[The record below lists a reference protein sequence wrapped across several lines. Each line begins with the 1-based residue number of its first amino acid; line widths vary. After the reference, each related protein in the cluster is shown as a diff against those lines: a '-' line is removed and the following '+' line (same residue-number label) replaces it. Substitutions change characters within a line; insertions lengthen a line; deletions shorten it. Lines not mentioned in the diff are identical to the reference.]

1 MSPRTLS
8 GGSRRRLP
16 SSRPPSS
23 KGAAVV
29 RELRPPK
36 RGVPPVGSLPP
47 RLPTSLP
54 PPPPPPLPSIAHGR
68 GGAPRRDDTG
78 PASALPLPHSAPLP
92 KGGGD
97 GWVGRVISG
106 RYKVVGKLGSGGMG
120 EVYEA
125 EHLTLGKSVALK
137 IIRPELARDEDL
149 AARFARE
156 ALASARV
163 EHPRMAMAIDYGPLP
178 EGGAY
183 LVLQRARGRS
193 LLSVLR
199 ENGPLSWQQA
209 AEVGAQVADALHA
222 AHTAGIVHRD
232 LKPENLLLDLQAD
245 GGMVVWVLDLG
256 IARIEGDPGDPS
268 APGVAPEALTRVG
281 EVMGTPG
288 YMSPEQAMG
297 EPATPEADLFSL
309 GVILWEMV
317 AGRRLF
323 PGDNLPD
330 ILTVQLT
337 EAVPILSLL
346 RPESDVPPGYDDV
359 VQWLLSRRPDNR
371 PHKATLVRDALRSL
385 LGPRD
390 IEWPVPIF
398 GKGWDP
404 LGGGEGM
411 GPKSGAVPA
420 PRSLPPLPPPP
431 PGSHSAPGP
440 RRGTSRPADAP
451 GSALPPP
458 VPEAALDADAG
469 SGFGT
474 PDDVLPAPDAPTG
487 GPAAAGAGSWLPTSI
502 LPEQARKQLPAVL
515 LGAGIIAPLFLV
527 GTVFALVMVFVPA
540 LLGDGSLGGTPPS
553 TAVSAAS
560 TSSAPEGAAPSS
572 GETPAA
578 DPGTASPGSGSM
590 AGTPEPAAAGTAP
603 DREETARWIQTLVES
618 RSGST
623 RRQAARWLLDDSRVD
638 ALPAWVTGVATL
650 EVSRGCGSRR
660 EALAELRELGDARAR
675 GAVARLARTPPYGCG
690 PLDLE
695 DCLQCIRGDLRRTL
709 KALE

>member
-1 MSPRTLS
+1 VSPLS
-8 GGSRRRLP
+8 PNRYPPRRRS
-16 SSRPPSS
+16 SSRPPAPPN
-23 KGAAVV
+23 AAGVV
-29 RELRPPK
+29 RELRPRK
-36 RGVPPVGSLPP
+36 RSVPSPGMPP
-47 RLPTSLP
+47 LRHLSSLP
-54 PPPPPPLPSIAHGR
+54 PPPPSVSELASI
-68 GGAPRRDDTG
+68 PRRDDTG
-78 PASALPLPHSAPLP
+78 RASLLPPALPRP
-92 KGGGD
+92 GD
-97 GWVGRVISG
+97 PSRDPWVGRVISG

-125 EHLTLGKSVALK
+125 QHLTLGKSVALK
-137 IIRPELARDEDL
+137 IIRPELAKDEDL

-209 AEVGAQVADALHA
+209 AEVGAQVSDALAA
-222 AHTAGIVHRD
+222 AHNAGIVHRD
-232 LKPENLLLDLQAD
+232 MKPENLLLDLQAD
-245 GGMVVWVLDLG
+245 GGMMVWVLDLG
-256 IARIEGDPGDPS
+256 IARIEGDPTAM
-268 APGVAPEALTRVG
+268 APPGAQEPLTRVG

-297 EPATPEADLFSL
+297 EPATPEADLFAL

-359 VQWLLSRRPDNR
+359 VQWLLSRRADAR

-404 LGGGEGM
+404 LGGDDGHSV
-411 GPKSGAVPA
+411 GPRSGSMPA
-420 PRSLPPLPPPP
+420 PRSLPPLPSAPRIPAMPPP
-431 PGSHSAPGP
+431 PPAGAVSASSTGVPAPPRGVSSSSPAWAAPGAS
-440 RRGTSRPADAP
+440 TSPP
-451 GSALPPP
+451 SAMTSWIPP
-458 VPEAALDADAG
+458 
-469 SGFGT
+469 S
-474 PDDVLPAPDAPTG
+474 VLPE
-487 GPAAAGAGSWLPTSI
+487 PA
-502 LPEQARKQLPAVL
+502 RRQLPAVL
-515 LGAGIIAPLFLV
+515 LGAGVLAPLFLV
-527 GTVFALVMVFVPA
+527 ATVFVLVRLFVPA
-540 LLGDGSLGGTPPS
+540 VLGISPDPAAGAGSDDGTPSDVVAGPVEPEPGGDAEAS
-553 TAVSAAS
+553 AGTTAVPGDRTADPKPA
-560 TSSAPEGAAPSS
+560 GAAA
-572 GETPAA
+572 TTAA
-578 DPGTASPGSGSM
+578 QASP
-590 AGTPEPAAAGTAP
+590 PPII
-603 DREETARWIQTLVES
+603 DREELARWIETLMTS
-618 RSGST
+618 RSGSV
-623 RRQAARWLLDDSRVD
+623 RRNAARWLLDDAR
-638 ALPAWVTGVATL
+638 AATLPPHITAVARL

-660 EALAELRELGDARAR
+660 AALEHIAELGDPRTR
-675 GAVARLARTPPYGCG
+675 PSVARLARTPRDGCG
-690 PLDLE
+690 PLELR
-695 DCLQCIRGDLRRTL
+695 DCLGCIRGDIRRTL
-709 KALE
+709 RALD